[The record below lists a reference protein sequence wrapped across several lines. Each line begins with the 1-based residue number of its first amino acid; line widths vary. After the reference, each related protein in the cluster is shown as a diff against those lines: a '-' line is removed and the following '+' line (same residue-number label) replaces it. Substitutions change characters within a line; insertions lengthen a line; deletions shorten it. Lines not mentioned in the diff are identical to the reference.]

1 MSLADVQQLV
11 DDLVRDTDQVISST
25 ARDTA
30 IELAVVRYSSN
41 APRRVVED
49 VVAGAAS
56 ALPAPAGWVAGESEL
71 QQIEWPVG
79 RQPRAFVPLELVL
92 VETTP
97 DGVQFEQLAGIGA
110 GQTVRLT
117 FTGTHMLTATA
128 DTIPLKHRHAVACL
142 AAADLCGQLAA
153 HYSNEGA
160 PTLPADTVDHKGKS
174 DRWRARQR
182 DLLAEYKLAVGA
194 APNDRTKAASA
205 EVTPPRRTSL
215 GHRRMFHPPTD
226 WPRS

>member
-25 ARDTA
+25 TRDTA
-30 IELAVVRYSSN
+30 IKNAVVRYSSN

-49 VVAGAAS
+49 IVAGAS
-56 ALPAPAGWVAGESEL
+56 GALPTPAAWIVGESEL

-79 RQPRAFVPLELVL
+79 RQPRSHVPVELVL

-97 DGVQFEQLAGIGA
+97 AGVQFEQLAGIAA
-110 GQTVRLT
+110 GEEVRLT
-117 FTGTHMLTATA
+117 FTGAHALTATT
-128 DTIPLKHRHAVACL
+128 DTIPLKHRYAVACL
-142 AAADLCGQLAA
+142 AGADLCGQLAA
-153 HYSNEGA
+153 HYSNESA

-174 DRWRARQR
+174 ERWRARMR

-215 GHRRMFHPPTD
+215 GGRRMFHPPTD